1 MRPLAC
7 LLLLASTGAESWKGW
22 LARGATDGFQ
32 NFVHATAEID
42 DARTSA
48 HSLRIDGKVLSVKEL
63 EFALQGARLAFLA
76 YADSQWEV
84 EAGLRDARMEL
95 VCFAPQRAQ
104 ARVGVPQWYL
114 ARSGDALYLVFRG
127 TQSAFDM
134 LHDLMAM
141 PEAGTEDDR
150 FHSGFL
156 HAVQDVAGPVRDAVA
171 AELRRGRGGGSSG
184 SSGDTGGSGGSGE
197 GGGGAYERLYLVG
210 HSLGGA
216 LALTLLGADL
226 LPGSEELEGRA
237 LPPVSVLTYGSPA
250 AFHRRCKS
258 RAVRKADVQA
268 ILVPTL
274 IVVGHYCTY
283 TRTRHTPCAHAPAC
297 ALPRTLQL
305 QTPCTYAAGH
315 CVQRPTIL
323 TLLTRPSC
331 TALTWCRGSS
341 AHPCRCCTRRPV
353 DRWIGG

>member
-1 MRPLAC
+1 MSARTLRPLAC

-22 LARGATDGFQ
+22 LARGATDGFH
-32 NFVHATAEID
+32 NFVHATTEID

-141 PEAGTEDDR
+141 PESEPAPGPWAELEAPPLLAPQMASLALGTEK
-150 FHSGFL
+150 
-156 HAVQDVAGPVRDAVA
+156 
-171 AELRRGRGGGSSG
+171 
-184 SSGDTGGSGGSGE
+184 
-197 GGGGAYERLYLVG
+197 
-210 HSLGGA
+210 
-216 LALTLLGADL
+216 
-226 LPGSEELEGRA
+226 LPMQRHCTI
-237 LPPVSVLTYGSPA
+237 LPPIS
-250 AFHRRCKS
+250 
-258 RAVRKADVQA
+258 
-268 ILVPTL
+268 
-274 IVVGHYCTY
+274 
-283 TRTRHTPCAHAPAC
+283 
-297 ALPRTLQL
+297 
-305 QTPCTYAAGH
+305 
-315 CVQRPTIL
+315 
-323 TLLTRPSC
+323 
-331 TALTWCRGSS
+331 TA
-341 AHPCRCCTRRPV
+341 
-353 DRWIGG
+353 